1 MARPRLDE
9 MRMDISSMTSN
20 LPLASA
26 VDKANGASGSSKP
39 ATRGNSLPETR
50 QVRSRSEGPLVESPV
65 LQQKPEEQS
74 KKVEEPL
81 SSEELHRIVDQA
93 NDALSIRSTNLKFR
107 VTEGTDINVVRIEDA
122 ETGELIRQIPSEQI
136 VALAEALEELK
147 QGTMLEEQGTMLED
161 KA

>member
-1 MARPRLDE
+1 
-9 MRMDISSMTSN
+9 MDISSLTTN
-20 LPLASA
+20 LPLAPA
-26 VDKANGASGSSKP
+26 VEKPNGANGSSRP

-50 QVRSRSEGPLVESPV
+50 QVRSRSEGSQVESPV
-65 LQQKPEEQS
+65 PQLKSEEQS
-74 KKVEEPL
+74 KKAEEPL

-93 NDALSIRSTNLKFR
+93 NDALSMRFTNLKFM
-107 VTEGTDINVVRIEDA
+107 VAEGTDMNVVRIEDA

-147 QGTMLEEQGTMLED
+147 QGTMLDEQGTMLED